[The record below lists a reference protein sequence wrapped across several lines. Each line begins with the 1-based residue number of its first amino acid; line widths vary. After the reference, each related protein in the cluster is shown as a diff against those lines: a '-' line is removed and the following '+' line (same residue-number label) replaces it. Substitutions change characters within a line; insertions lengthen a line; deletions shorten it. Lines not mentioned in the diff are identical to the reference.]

1 MALFGRP
8 SERDEQKA
16 QAYAQWMQQ
25 RNPFAIASMVLGVF
39 SLVEF
44 GVLIVFGIGGIV
56 CGVIALRQLSR
67 VNRTAAPMA
76 RPLETGP
83 DSSADQMPVTY
94 ATADLTVS
102 PDASKY
108 EARERT
114 LVPTRGHRL
123 AWGGIALSVISL
135 VFAAILY
142 LQRRGHA

>member
-44 GVLIVFGIGGIV
+44 GVLIVFGVGGIV
-56 CGVIALRQLSR
+56 CGVVALWQLSR
-67 VNRTAAPMA
+67 VKRTSAPMA
-76 RPLETGP
+76 HPAETKTP
-83 DSSADQMPVTY
+83 PIDQELPVTY
-94 ATADLTVS
+94 ATSDLAVG
-102 PDASKY
+102 PDVLQY
-108 EARERT
+108 EPRERT

-135 VFAAILY
+135 IFAAILY

>member
-16 QAYAQWMQQ
+16 RAYAQWMQQ

-44 GVLIVFGIGGIV
+44 GVLIIFGVGGIV
-56 CGVIALRQLSR
+56 CGVIALRQLSSID
-67 VNRTAAPMA
+67 
-76 RPLETGP
+76 LE
-83 DSSADQMPVTY
+83 DSSAKP
-94 ATADLTVS
+94 
-102 PDASKY
+102 
-108 EARERT
+108 
-114 LVPTRGHRL
+114 RGHRL

-135 VFAAILY
+135 IFAAILY